1 MTLQQLEYAVAV
13 DRERHFAR
21 AAETCHVT
29 QPTLS
34 MMIQKLEDE
43 LGLRLFDRSRQPVSL
58 TREGEVV
65 LERARQILAD
75 VSRLKDAVAELRGS
89 VAGEIHIGIIPTLAP
104 YLLPV
109 LLPRLQTH
117 YPTLQLRIH
126 ELQTERVHQALRD
139 GTIDLALLAT
149 SVDEH
154 PSLSSISLFEEEF
167 VAYVSP
173 RESVFQKNYILP
185 EDLSLT
191 RLWLLEEGHCLRG
204 QVQQI
209 CALRPKSNEQQKLVY
224 EAGSLETLV
233 NLVDAQGGITVL
245 PCLATRF
252 LDPQR
257 LDRIRVFAQ
266 PAPRREVRL
275 ATAKSYARMGILSAF
290 KEEIIAVFNSLNTPL
305 NMCAKH
311 ESTN

>member
-1 MTLQQLEYAVAV
+1 MTLQQLEYAVALA
-13 DRERHFAR
+13 RERHFAR

-75 VSRLKDAVAELRGS
+75 VGRLRDAVAELRGS
-89 VAGEIHIGIIPTLAP
+89 VIGDVHLGIIPTLAP

-109 LLPRLQTH
+109 LLPRLQQR
-117 YPTLQLRIH
+117 YPSLSLHVH
-126 ELQTERVHQALRD
+126 EMQTERVHQALRE
-139 GTIDLALLAT
+139 GVIDLAFLAT
-149 SVDEH
+149 PVDDE
-154 PSLSSISLFEEEF
+154 PSLTSSPLFEEEF

-173 RESVFQKNYILP
+173 QESAFHKTYMLP

-209 CALRPKSNEQQKLVY
+209 CALRPKTSTQPTLVY
-224 EAGSLETLV
+224 EAGSLETLT

-252 LDPQR
+252 MDAGR
-257 LDRIRVFAQ
+257 LARVRAFA
-266 PAPRREVRL
+266 APVPVREVRL
-275 ATAKSYARMGILSAF
+275 ATAKNYARAGVVAAL
-290 KEEIIAVFNSLNTPL
+290 KEEISALFGDVARPQHPS
-305 NMCAKH
+305 
-311 ESTN
+311 